1 MYLKIKDIDRIMEN
15 IAPSKY
21 KEDYDCVGLMLGDME
36 EEVTSILLALDC
48 TLEVIEEAK
57 KRDCNLVLCHH
68 PLLFKKPSTITTDSL
83 LGKKIIKLISSKIN
97 VYSSHTNLDS
107 VAGGINDIL
116 MNLLGLKHYEVLNIS
131 DKESNSGIGRIA
143 HLESPV
149 LLSELCQTVKD
160 SLNLSV
166 IRYSGR
172 DDKLI
177 SEVAVI
183 NGSGQD
189 FFEAAVKSGAQCIIT
204 GDTTYHYI
212 SDLNEEGIGLID
224 AGHYGT
230 EWPAVKVFSKLLQNK
245 IIDLGFDNSVIIA
258 ESNICPYKY
267 K

>member
-1 MYLKIKDIDRIMEN
+1 MYLKIKDIDRIMED

-21 KEDYDCVGLMLGDME
+21 SENYDSVGLMLGDMDV
-36 EEVTSILLALDC
+36 EVTSIMVALDC
-48 TLEVIEEAK
+48 TLDVIEEAELK
-57 KRDCNLVLCHH
+57 GCNLVLCHH
-68 PLLFKKPSTITTDSL
+68 PLLFKKPTTITTGNL

-107 VAGGINDIL
+107 VSGGLNDIL
-116 MNLLGLKHYEVLNIS
+116 MHILGLKNPEVLKLI
-131 DKESNSGIGRIA
+131 DEESNSGIGRIA
-143 HLESPV
+143 YLEKPII
-149 LLSELCQTVKD
+149 LSELCQRVKVL
-160 SLNLSV
+160 LNLSTV
-166 IRYSGR
+166 RYSGK

-177 SEVAVI
+177 SKVAVI

-189 FFEAAVKSGAQCIIT
+189 FFDVAVKSGAQCIIT

-212 SDLNEEGIGLID
+212 SDLNEQGIGVID

-245 IIDLGFDNSVIIA
+245 IIDLGFHNSVIVA